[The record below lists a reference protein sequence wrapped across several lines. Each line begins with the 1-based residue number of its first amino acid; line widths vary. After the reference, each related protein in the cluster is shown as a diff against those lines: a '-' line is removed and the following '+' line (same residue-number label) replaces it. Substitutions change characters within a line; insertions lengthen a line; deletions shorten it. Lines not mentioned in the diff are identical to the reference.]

1 MATVLTDADVNALQT
16 TDVVSREDQVQGA
29 KFFPIVVDLSTAGI
43 TIGRALLVALN
54 GTAALA
60 AALGVTAVTTKKE
73 EEAFLRSITYLAIIP
88 PVGSPLDILAY
99 AAAGTHLV
107 TAPAGLVYYEPTV
120 EVWRNYVANGVA
132 ATLIRLGVGS

>member
-1 MATVLTDADVNALQT
+1 MNDADVNGLLAT
-16 TDVVSREDQVQGA
+16 NVGIREGQVQGA
-29 KFFPIVVDLSTAGI
+29 KFFPIVVDTSTAGI

-60 AALGVTAVTTKKE
+60 AALGVSTVTTKKE
-73 EEAFLRSITYLAIIP
+73 EEAFLRSITYLAIVP
-88 PVGSPLDILAY
+88 PVGNPLDILAY
-99 AAAGTHLV
+99 AAAATHKV

-120 EVWRNYVANGVA
+120 EVWRNYVANGAA